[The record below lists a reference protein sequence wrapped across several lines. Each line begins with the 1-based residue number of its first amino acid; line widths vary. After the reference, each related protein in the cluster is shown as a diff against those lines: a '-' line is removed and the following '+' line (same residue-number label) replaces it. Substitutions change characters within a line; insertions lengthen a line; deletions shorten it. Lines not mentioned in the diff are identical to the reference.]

1 MRTRSATMTATTINK
16 TQANWS
22 YATTLWLSLTL
33 LAVLSC
39 CQAAS
44 VSLQLQPLESSANI
58 LNDSQIEM
66 RPLSWL
72 RSAQDMF
79 ASPAG
84 HVVVQVAKELLHR
97 SAGNS
102 QVLSLNLTNLLIIV
116 LLKVLIFSAGL
127 LGAGHWSS
135 YGHGYARSAS
145 RIDGTSGLGIT
156 SGDDYLIMGFLAAQ
170 GAGHDDCLY
179 AAACACPNAAY
190 EYAKA
195 ARALLGAIQ
204 IFQGAPLEKP
214 RYNDLIVL
222 MERAAYDGYRG
233 ASCNTTQS
241 CDGLL

>member
-1 MRTRSATMTATTINK
+1 M
-16 TQANWS
+16 QPNWI
-22 YATTLWLSLTL
+22 LGLSLIV
-33 LAVLSC
+33 LAILGCSR
-39 CQAAS
+39 AAS
-44 VSLQLQPLESSANI
+44 VALQLQSPTNV
-58 LNDSQIEM
+58 LNDTQIEV
-66 RPLSWL
+66 RPLTWL

-84 HVVVQVAKELLHR
+84 HVIVQVAKELLHR

-127 LGAGHWSS
+127 LGAGHWSGMG
-135 YGHGYARSAS
+135 YGHGYARSAAH
-145 RIDGTSGLGIT
+145 IDGSYGLGLS

-170 GAGHDDCLY
+170 GAGQDDCLY

-195 ARALLGAIQ
+195 GRALLGAIEV
-204 IFQGAPLEKP
+204 FESAPLEKP

-222 MERAAYDGYRG
+222 MERAAYDGFRG

>member
-1 MRTRSATMTATTINK
+1 M
-16 TQANWS
+16 
-22 YATTLWLSLTL
+22 
-33 LAVLSC
+33 
-39 CQAAS
+39 
-44 VSLQLQPLESSANI
+44 
-58 LNDSQIEM
+58 LNDSSQSEL
-66 RPLSWL
+66 RPLSWI

-79 ASPAG
+79 GSPAG

-127 LGAGHWSS
+127 LGAGHWSG

-145 RIDGTSGLGIT
+145 RMDSLHGLGIGT
-156 SGDDYLIMGFLAAQ
+156 GDDYLIMGFLAAQ

-190 EYAKA
+190 EYAKS
-195 ARALLGAIQ
+195 ARALLGAIE
-204 IFQGAPLEKP
+204 IFEGVPLEEP

>member
-1 MRTRSATMTATTINK
+1 MQRIWHYATALGLLL
-16 TQANWS
+16 S
-22 YATTLWLSLTL
+22 YAH
-33 LAVLSC
+33 
-39 CQAAS
+39 AA
-44 VSLQLQPLESSANI
+44 SLQLPLEPVDNG
-58 LNDSQIEM
+58 LNATQSEL
-66 RPLSWL
+66 RPLTWL

-79 ASPAG
+79 SSPAG

-127 LGAGHWSS
+127 LGAGHWSG
-135 YGHGYARSAS
+135 YGYGYGRSAGRS
-145 RIDGTSGLGIT
+145 DNQLGWGFNA
-156 SGDDYLIMGFLAAQ
+156 GDDYLIMGFLAAQ
-170 GAGHDDCLY
+170 GAGQDDCLY

-195 ARALLGAIQ
+195 ARALLGAIE
-204 IFQGAPLEKP
+204 IFDGVPLDKP

-222 MERAAYDGYRG
+222 MERAAYDGFRG
-233 ASCNTTQS
+233 TSCNTTKT

>member
-1 MRTRSATMTATTINK
+1 M
-16 TQANWS
+16 
-22 YATTLWLSLTL
+22 
-33 LAVLSC
+33 
-39 CQAAS
+39 
-44 VSLQLQPLESSANI
+44 
-58 LNDSQIEM
+58 
-66 RPLSWL
+66 
-72 RSAQDMF
+72 
-79 ASPAG
+79 
-84 HVVVQVAKELLHR
+84 
-97 SAGNS
+97 
-102 QVLSLNLTNLLIIV
+102 LSLNLTNLLIIV

-127 LGAGHWSS
+127 LGAGHWSG

-145 RIDGTSGLGIT
+145 RIDGTYGLGIT

-170 GAGHDDCLY
+170 GAGQDDCLY

-204 IFQGAPLEKP
+204 IFKGWAKHTYLNIFSIPSIYVWITIQSVPLEKP